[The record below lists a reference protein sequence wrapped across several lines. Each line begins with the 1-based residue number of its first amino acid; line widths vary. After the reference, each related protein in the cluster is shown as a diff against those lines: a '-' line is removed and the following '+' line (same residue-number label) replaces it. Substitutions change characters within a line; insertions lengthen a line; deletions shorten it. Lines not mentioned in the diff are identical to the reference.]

1 MSRLKS
7 GITETPNFSMKQFLS
22 LLSLLVLLFIAGGCA
37 DSETPQSKKKPA
49 ATAGV
54 NDSQFTTNSAMTN
67 TIAPT
72 DGSLVD
78 TNNSVTNSIA
88 SPSNP
93 FPTPTPVPVAAPRD
107 LPYGTP
113 VPGKPGFVT
122 SPHSPTAGYVDVRGF
137 PPGSEVKDPYSG
149 KIFLVP

>member
-1 MSRLKS
+1 
-7 GITETPNFSMKQFLS
+7 MKQTLSILS
-22 LLSLLVLLFIAGGCA
+22 LLLIALLAGCA
-37 DSETPQSKKKPA
+37 DTETKPAKKKPA
-49 ATAGV
+49 MVGT
-54 NDSQFTTNSAMTN
+54 NDSQFTTDATMTN
-67 TIAPT
+67 GVVPT
-72 DGSLVD
+72 DTTSLVTD
-78 TNNSVTNSIA
+78 TNGTVTISTA
-88 SPSNP
+88 SSPANP
-93 FPTPTPVPVAAPRD
+93 FATPTPVPVAAPRD

>member
-1 MSRLKS
+1 MNRLLH
-7 GITETPNFSMKQFLS
+7 TLP
-22 LLSLLVLLFIAGGCA
+22 LLAILLIAGCA
-37 DSETPQSKKKPA
+37 DTQTPAPKKK
-49 ATAGV
+49 TAGV
-54 NDSQFTTNSAMTN
+54 PANPDTQFTTDASQTN
-67 TIAPT
+67 APT
-72 DGSLVD
+72 DAALTD
-78 TNNSVTNSIA
+78 TNAVVT

-93 FPTPTPVPVAAPRD
+93 FATPTPVPVAAPRD

>member
-1 MSRLKS
+1 
-7 GITETPNFSMKQFLS
+7 MKQTLS
-22 LLSLLVLLFIAGGCA
+22 LLSLLLLVLLAGCA
-37 DSETPQSKKKPA
+37 DTETQPQKKKRH
-49 ATAGV
+49 TMVGT
-54 NDSQFTTNSAMTN
+54 NDTQFTNNAAMTN
-67 TIAPT
+67 GVVPGDTN
-72 DGSLVD
+72 GLVTD
-78 TNNSVTNSIA
+78 TNNAVTNTA
-88 SPSNP
+88 SSPANP
-93 FPTPTPVPVAAPRD
+93 FPTATPVPVAAPRD

>member
-1 MSRLKS
+1 
-7 GITETPNFSMKQFLS
+7 MKQPLNLIAIFL
-22 LLSLLVLLFIAGGCA
+22 LLLLAGCA
-37 DSETPQSKKKPA
+37 ATKTKPVNKKPS
-49 ATAGV
+49 ATAGT
-54 NDSQFTTNSAMTN
+54 DSQYTTEVSPANATPPSDGTLTDTNAPATNSVA
-67 TIAPT
+67 
-72 DGSLVD
+72 
-78 TNNSVTNSIA
+78 
-88 SPSNP
+88 NP
-93 FPTPTPVPVAAPRD
+93 FPTPTPVPVAPPRD

>member
-1 MSRLKS
+1 MNRLLYPLTLLTILLIA
-7 GITETPNFSMKQFLS
+7 GCADTETP
-22 LLSLLVLLFIAGGCA
+22 A
-37 DSETPQSKKKPA
+37 PKKK
-49 ATAGV
+49 TAGV
-54 NDSQFTTNSAMTN
+54 PTSTDSQFTSDPSQTNAL
-67 TIAPT
+67 T
-72 DGSLVD
+72 DTSMAD
-78 TNNSVTNSIA
+78 TNAVVT

-93 FPTPTPVPVAAPRD
+93 FATPTPVPVAAPRD

-113 VPGKPGFVT
+113 VPGKTGFVT

>member
-1 MSRLKS
+1 
-7 GITETPNFSMKQFLS
+7 MKQTLS
-22 LLSLLVLLFIAGGCA
+22 LLSLLLVVLLAGCA
-37 DSETPQSKKKPA
+37 DTETQPQKKKRHPMVGTNDTQF
-49 ATAGV
+49 TA
-54 NDSQFTTNSAMTN
+54 NANASTTNSVAPGDTN
-67 TIAPT
+67 A
-72 DGSLVD
+72 LVTD
-78 TNNSVTNSIA
+78 TNNVVTNALA
-88 SPSNP
+88 SSPANP
-93 FPTPTPVPVAAPRD
+93 FPTATPVPVAAPRD